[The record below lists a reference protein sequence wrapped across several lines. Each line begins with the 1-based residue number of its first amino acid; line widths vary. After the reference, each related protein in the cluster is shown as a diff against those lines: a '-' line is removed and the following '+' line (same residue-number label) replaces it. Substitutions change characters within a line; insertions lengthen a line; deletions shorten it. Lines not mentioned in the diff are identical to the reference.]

1 MKQKEIMGTDLT
13 QGSMMPVLLKFM
25 FPFLLANLLNS
36 IYNTVD
42 TIIIG
47 QFVGSAGTLAVSL
60 GGRMLNLCTM
70 VSTALA
76 GGGQILVSQLYGAR
90 KRNEVNSAIGTFFTL
105 TLISSVIIALLGFV
119 CARPI
124 LAWMNTPEAAFD
136 AALMYFRVTC
146 VGMPLLFGYNAVS
159 SVLRGMGDSKNPL
172 LFIAIAAVINLVGD
186 LIFVIK
192 CQMGAVGTA
201 YATVIGQGMSLL
213 FSLLLLYR
221 RREQFGFDFKLRSFR
236 IDRGHLRIIL
246 KIGLP
251 MVLRSCCIQFTQMF
265 LMRYVNLYGVTEAT
279 AYAIVTKLTQ
289 LMNIFSMAVRQA
301 SGTIVGQNVGAGQQ
315 ERVVSTVHC
324 SLLFTLGMAT
334 VFTAVSLLMP
344 EMLFRC
350 FTKDTAVLVYAV
362 PFMQIS
368 ALLYYCSAVLGSYD
382 SVVTGT
388 GNSMLGFVGGL
399 LDGVVLRLGFSFLF
413 AWGFDMGVAGFYLGD
428 VLARLAPI
436 IIDMVYYYSGA
447 WRRYNL
453 LDKNPQ
459 RKQKQ

>member
-1 MKQKEIMGTDLT
+1 MGTDLT

-60 GGRMLNLCTM
+60 GGRMMNLCTM

-76 GGGQILVSQLYGAR
+76 GGGQILISQLYGAK
-90 KRNEVNSAIGTFFTL
+90 KRGEVNSAIGTFFSL
-105 TLISSVIIALLGFV
+105 TAISSVIIALIGFF
-119 CARPI
+119 CAEPI
-124 LAWMNTPEAAFD
+124 LIWMNTPEEAFD
-136 AALMYFRVTC
+136 AALVYFRITC

-186 LIFVIK
+186 LFFVIEFH
-192 CQMGAVGTA
+192 MGAAGTA
-201 YATVIGQGMSLL
+201 YATVIGQGISLL
-213 FSLLLLYR
+213 FSLALLYR
-221 RREQFGFDFKLRSFR
+221 HRDRFGFDFKPRSFR
-236 IDRGHLRIIL
+236 MERKHLIIIL

-251 MVLRSCCIQFTQMF
+251 MALRSCCIQFTQMF

-279 AYAIVTKLTQ
+279 AYAIANKITQ
-289 LMNIFSMAVRQA
+289 LMSIFSMAVRQA

-315 ERVVSTVHC
+315 DRVISTVRC
-324 SLLFTLGMAT
+324 SLLFTVGMAT
-334 VFTAVSLLMP
+334 VLAAISLLMP
-344 EMLFRC
+344 EALFRC
-350 FTKDTAVLVYAV
+350 FTKDSSVLVYAV

-388 GNSMLGFVGGL
+388 GNSVLGFVGGL

-413 AWGFDMGVAGFYLGD
+413 AWTFDMGVAGFYLGD

-436 IIDMVYYYSGA
+436 AIDMIYYHSGA
-447 WRRYNL
+447 WKRFHL
-453 LDKNPQ
+453 LEQ
-459 RKQKQ
+459 RTSAKD

>member
-1 MKQKEIMGTDLT
+1 MEQKEVMGTDLT
-13 QGSMMPVLLKFM
+13 RGSMMPVLLKFM

-60 GGRMLNLCTM
+60 GGRMMNMCTM

-76 GGGQILVSQLYGAR
+76 GGGQILISQLYGAR
-90 KRNEVNSAIGTFFTL
+90 KRSEVNSAIGTFFSL
-105 TLISSVIIALLGFV
+105 TAISSVIIALIGFA
-119 CARPI
+119 CAKPI
-124 LAWMNTPEAAFD
+124 LTWMNTPAEAFD
-136 AALMYFRVTC
+136 AALAYFRITC
-146 VGMPLLFGYNAVS
+146 IGMPFLFGYNAVS

-172 LFIAIAAVINLVGD
+172 LFIAIAAAINLFGD
-186 LIFVIK
+186 LLFVLVF
-192 CQMGAVGTA
+192 QMGAAGTA
-201 YATVIGQGMSLL
+201 YATVIGQGVSLI
-213 FSLLLLYR
+213 FSLALLYH
-221 RREQFGFDFKLRSFR
+221 RREQFGFDFKPRSFR
-236 IDRGHLRIIL
+236 MDSGHLKIIL

-279 AYAIVTKLTQ
+279 AYAIVNKITQ
-289 LMNIFSMAVRQA
+289 LMSIFSMAIRQT

-315 ERVVSTVHC
+315 NRVVSTVRC
-324 SLLFTLGMAT
+324 SLLLTLGMAT
-334 VFTAVSLLMP
+334 VFAAISLLVP
-344 EMLFRC
+344 TALFRC
-350 FTKDTAVLVYAV
+350 FTKDSAVLAYAV

-388 GNSMLGFVGGL
+388 GNSVLGFVGGL

-413 AWGFDMGVAGFYLGD
+413 AWTFDMGVVGFYLGD

-436 IIDMVYYYSGA
+436 IIDMIYYHSGV

-453 LDKNPQ
+453 LDQ
-459 RKQKQ
+459 RTSAKC